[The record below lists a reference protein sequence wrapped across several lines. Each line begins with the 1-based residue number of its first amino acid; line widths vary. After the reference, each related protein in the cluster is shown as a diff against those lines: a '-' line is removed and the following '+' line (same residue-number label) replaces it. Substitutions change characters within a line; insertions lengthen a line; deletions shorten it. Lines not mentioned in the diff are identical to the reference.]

1 MTLTVQDTST
11 YLTLPVN
18 VIFQQTF
25 LRNAMPRC
33 PYFLGTVQGD
43 VAKNRGTATA
53 SFRRIENV
61 TPNVTAL
68 TQVSTASY
76 MQGRTPNTLSLTN
89 KTATVAKYGDFLIL
103 NEEAEVLQFNT
114 QMDKI
119 MQVMGIAYGRAA
131 NQLQRNIAEDNL
143 TLVYADG
150 AANDAATATKI
161 NIGAIRKV
169 INTLD
174 KNSALTFAPMS
185 TSSTNE
191 GSTPILPAYIGLCH
205 PDVAVDVALIS
216 GFKGVETYASH
227 TSTYPGEFGM
237 LSIAGRGVRFV
248 SSEDATVDADSG
260 SGTITGV
267 NGTSAVDLYT
277 TCIYGQDCLGSVGLG
292 TMWPDGSYRAGDTL
306 GPVELIVKALGSG
319 GTGDPLNEIS
329 TIGYKFWHTGLVL
342 NANWGR
348 GIRSGATALS

>member
-1 MTLTVQDTST
+1 MALTVQDTST

-33 PYFLGTVQGD
+33 PYFLGTAQGEVQ
-43 VAKNRGTATA
+43 KNRGTATA

-61 TPNVTAL
+61 TPNTTAL

-76 MQGRTPNTLSLTN
+76 MQGRTPNTLSISN
-89 KTATVAKYGDFLIL
+89 VTATVSKYGDFLIM
-103 NEEAEVLQFNT
+103 NEEAEILQFNT

-131 NQLQRNIAEDNL
+131 NMLQRNIAEDNL

-150 AANDAATATKI
+150 AANDAATTTKI
-161 NIGAIRKV
+161 NVGAIRKV

-185 TSSTNE
+185 TGTTTV
-191 GSTPILPAYIGLCH
+191 GSTPVLPAYIGLTH
-205 PDVAVDVALIS
+205 PDVAVDIS
-216 GFKGVETYASH
+216 QMGGFKSVETYAGH
-227 TSTYPGEFGM
+227 TNTYPGEFG
-237 LSIAGRGVRFV
+237 IIQVAGRGVRFI
-248 SSEDATVDADSG
+248 SSEDATVDSDSG
-260 SGTITGV
+260 SATITGV

-277 TCIYGQDCLGSVGLG
+277 TVIYGQDCLGSVGLG
-292 TMWPDGSYRAGDTL
+292 QMWPDGSYKAGDSL
-306 GPVELIVKALGSG
+306 GPVEIIAKPLGSG
-319 GTGDPLNEIS
+319 GSSDPLNEIA
-329 TIGYKFWHTGLVL
+329 TVGYKFWHTGAVL

-348 GIRSGATALS
+348 GIRSGATALA